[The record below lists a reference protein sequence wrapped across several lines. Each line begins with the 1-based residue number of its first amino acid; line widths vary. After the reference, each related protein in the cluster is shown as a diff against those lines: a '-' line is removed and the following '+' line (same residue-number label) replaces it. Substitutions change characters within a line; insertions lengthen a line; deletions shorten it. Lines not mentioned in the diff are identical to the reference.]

1 MVESAHT
8 PVLLKE
14 VLAALQST
22 TTGHYVDATFGL
34 GGYSKAILTNNVD
47 NTLTAFDRDPAA
59 QPFAKAMNDNRF
71 RFVPEQFSKMDE
83 FLEPDS
89 VNGVVFDLGVSSP
102 QLDIAERGFSFRL
115 DGALD
120 MRMSQSG
127 MSAADV
133 INSYPEEDIAN
144 IIYEYGEERFSR
156 RIARVI
162 VAKRAEKQISTTTEL
177 ANIVRSVLPRKGKDT
192 IDPATR
198 TFQALR
204 IYVNQELQELEQ
216 GLTAAT
222 NLLATGG
229 RLVVVS
235 FHSLEDRIV
244 KNFMRDNSTIPSV
257 SRHLPQQAAMD
268 MPLKTIARKA
278 ILPSAEEIFSNPR
291 ARSGK
296 LRVAEK
302 IQSPIKIS

>member
-1 MVESAHT
+1 MESAHT
-8 PVLLKE
+8 PVMLQE
-14 VLAALQST
+14 VLRGLQST
-22 TTGHYVDATFGL
+22 TAGHYVDATFGI
-34 GGYSKAILTNNVD
+34 GGYSKAILRENNAS
-47 NTLTAFDRDPAA
+47 TLTALDRDPAA
-59 QPFAKAMNDNRF
+59 KPFAAAMNDNRF
-71 RFVPEQFSKMDE
+71 RFIPEQFSKMAD
-83 FLEPDS
+83 FLEQDS

-120 MRMSQSG
+120 MRMSQAG

-133 INSYPEEDIAN
+133 INTYPEEDIAN
-144 IIYEYGEERFSR
+144 IIYQYGEERFSR

-162 VAKRAEKQISTTTEL
+162 VAKRAEKAIATTTEL

-204 IYVNQELQELEQ
+204 IYVNQELQELEE
-216 GLTAAT
+216 GLHAAT

-244 KNFMRDNSTIPSV
+244 KNFMRAQSTEPSV
-257 SRHLPQQAAMD
+257 SRHLPQQATSA
-268 MPLKTIARKA
+268 MPLKTISRKA
-278 ILPSAEEIFSNPR
+278 ILPSEEEIFANPR
-291 ARSGK
+291 ARSAK

-302 IQSPIKIS
+302 IQSPIQNS

>member
-1 MVESAHT
+1 
-8 PVLLKE
+8 
-14 VLAALQST
+14 
-22 TTGHYVDATFGL
+22 VDATFGL
-34 GGYSKAILTNNVD
+34 GGYSNAILSNNPY

-59 QPFAKAMNDNRF
+59 CPFAEAINNNRF
-71 RFVPEQFSKMDE
+71 RFVPEQFSKIGD
-83 FLEPDS
+83 FLEHDS
-89 VNGVVFDLGVSSP
+89 VRGVVFDLGVSSP

-133 INSYPEEDIAN
+133 INTYPEEDIAN
-144 IIYEYGEERFSR
+144 ILYEYGEERFSR
-156 RIARVI
+156 RIARMI

-216 GLTAAT
+216 GLAAAT
-222 NLLATGG
+222 NLLAAGG

-257 SRHLPQQAAMD
+257 SRHLPQQKALD
-268 MPLKTIARKA
+268 MPLKTISRKA
-278 ILPSAEEIFSNPR
+278 ILPSAQEISSNPR
-291 ARSGK
+291 ARSAK

-302 IQSPIKIS
+302 FNPL